1 MYLVGNKYD
10 KLISRYRLDRVIKMN
25 CENGEKLVK
34 NIFYDTP
41 LFLRAIE
48 SDGTLNRRK
57 NNPDIMKATITV
69 IIFIFIIIF
78 FLFFLVIILL

>member
-1 MYLVGNKYD
+1 
-10 KLISRYRLDRVIKMN
+10 MN

-48 SDGTLNRRK
+48 SDDMLNRRK

-78 FLFFLVIILL
+78 FFFSCHFILDYQIPWKSNSMYTTTYF

>member
-1 MYLVGNKYD
+1 
-10 KLISRYRLDRVIKMN
+10 MN

-69 IIFIFIIIF
+69 IIFIFIFIYSF
-78 FLFFLVIILL
+78 FFFSYHFSLDYALTFIKYRRKVIQ

>member
-1 MYLVGNKYD
+1 
-10 KLISRYRLDRVIKMN
+10 MN
-25 CENGEKLVK
+25 CENREKLVK

-48 SDGTLNRRK
+48 SDGMLNRRK

-69 IIFIFIIIF
+69 IIFIFIICF
-78 FLFFLVIILL
+78 W